1 MLQLTNSP
9 LRVRLFVEVPEM
21 RNFWP
26 TSRTIRRLGRLH
38 LGELS
43 REAKTRLAWFDFYE
57 AHGQNASLTC
67 RHFGISRSTFYYWK
81 KRFDRHNLASLE
93 DRSSR
98 PHRVRQRTW
107 TTEEIVA
114 VKRLRER
121 YPRWG
126 KAKLAVLLA
135 ARGLLLSVS
144 KVGRILAYLKASRQ
158 LLEPLRRLSARRR
171 QWKRPYATRKPKAY
185 VAREPGDLVE
195 LDTVD
200 IRPEPGVI
208 LKQFTAVDVVSRWSV
223 ALLASD
229 ATAASAARA
238 LAAVQERMPFS
249 VRAIQ
254 VDGGSEFMNVF
265 EDSVEAAGIHL
276 FELPP
281 RSPKLN
287 GHVERANRTYREEFY
302 DCTNAP
308 ATVSRLGKALR
319 RFEDLY
325 NITRPH
331 QALGYLSP
339 AQFLATHY
347 PHLAP
352 KEALSD
358 RS

>member
-1 MLQLTNSP
+1 
-9 LRVRLFVEVPEM
+9 M
-21 RNFWP
+21 RHFWL
-26 TSRTIRRLGRLH
+26 TSRDIRRLGRLN
-38 LGELS
+38 LGEVS
-43 REAKTRLAWFDFYE
+43 RAAKARLAWFDFYE

-81 KRFDRHNLASLE
+81 QRFKRDDLRSLE

-98 PHRVRQRTW
+98 PRRVRQRSW
-107 TTEEIVA
+107 TRDEVLA

-135 ARGLLLSVS
+135 AEGLLLSIS
-144 KVGRILAYLKASRQ
+144 KVGRILAYLKESRQ

-171 QWKRPYATRKPKAY
+171 SWKRPYAIRKPRKCI
-185 VAREPGDLVE
+185 ARQPGDLVE
-195 LDTVD
+195 IDTVN
-200 IRPEPGVI
+200 IRPEPGVV
-208 LKQFTAVDVVSRWSV
+208 LKQFTAVDVISRWSV
-223 ALLASD
+223 ALLAAD

-238 LAAVQERMPFS
+238 LAAVQERMPFP
-249 VRAIQ
+249 VAAIQ

-265 EDSVEAAGIHL
+265 EDAVEAAGIRL

-287 GHVERANRTYREEFY
+287 GHAERANRTDREEFY

-308 ATVSRLGKALR
+308 ATVGGLGKALR
-319 RFEDLY
+319 RFEALY
-325 NITRPH
+325 NMTRPH

-352 KEALSD
+352 TEALSE

>member
-1 MLQLTNSP
+1 MLQLSKP
-9 LRVRLFVEVPEM
+9 CLSLRLVAEVPQM

-26 TSRTIRRLGRLH
+26 TSRNIRELGRLR

-43 REAKTRLAWFDFYE
+43 REAKTRLGWFDFYE
-57 AHGQNASLTC
+57 SHGQNASLTC

-81 KRFDRHNLASLE
+81 QRFDRRDLRSLE
-93 DRSSR
+93 DRPSR
-98 PHRVRQRTW
+98 PKRVRQRTW
-107 TTEEIVA
+107 TTEEVLA

-126 KAKLAVLLA
+126 KTKLAVLLA
-135 ARGLLLSVS
+135 AEGLLLSVS
-144 KVGRILAYLKASRQ
+144 KVGRILAHLKVTRQ

-171 QWKRPYATRKPKAY
+171 DWRRPYATRKPREY
-185 VAREPGDLVE
+185 VARAPGDLVE
-195 LDTVD
+195 IDTVD
-200 IRPEPGVI
+200 IRPEPGVV
-208 LKQFTAVDVVSRWSV
+208 LKQFTAIDVVSRWSV

-238 LAAVQERMPFS
+238 LAAVQERMPFP
-249 VRAIQ
+249 VKAIQ

-265 EDSVEAAGIHL
+265 EEAVESAGIRL

-308 ATVSRLGKALR
+308 ATVAGLGKALL
-319 RFEDLY
+319 RFEALY

-331 QALGYLSP
+331 QSLGYLSP
-339 AQFLATHY
+339 AQFLATSY
-347 PHLAP
+347 PHLAL
-352 KEALSD
+352 KEALSN
-358 RS
+358 RP